1 MLHRVV
7 VVEGAIIED
16 GHGVGDP
23 AVHRLQWLLQIAC
36 PQLSAQQDG
45 SSEDLE
51 CWPPRRRYAV
61 RWGMPHQGPPCQNG
75 WGQSW
80 CLLPAPGQTEFGK
93 PRESSW
99 HVDPGQRWLCS
110 ATGVARRTA
119 HSCWMAWWM
128 AWTTTCDFLVPGF
141 PRSRQYFHQ
150 SSEDGEVSWADW
162 SKSLLHWAR
171 LWTTSWKAAFWKGD
185 KIV

>member
-1 MLHRVV
+1 MLHGVV

-61 RWGMPHQGPPCQNG
+61 REG
-75 WGQSW
+75 
-80 CLLPAPGQTEFGK
+80 CLIKDHHVKMVEGK
-93 PRESSW
+93 
-99 HVDPGQRWLCS
+99 VDVC
-110 ATGVARRTA
+110 
-119 HSCWMAWWM
+119 
-128 AWTTTCDFLVPGF
+128 
-141 PRSRQYFHQ
+141 
-150 SSEDGEVSWADW
+150 
-162 SKSLLHWAR
+162 
-171 LWTTSWKAAFWKGD
+171 
-185 KIV
+185 